1 MKYLTAIGLILVLV
15 SCGDP
20 KEFAPKPLGPFNR
33 ISSNGLVTFNL
44 VTGARNEVLSTNL
57 NEAMYSVS
65 SGVLQINGIGS
76 MTIGVRNI
84 YSLWCNACSIEN
96 RAELIADTLAMT
108 VHGGSVDFNDIRINN
123 YLELEALNTGDYSFS
138 GTVPFFY
145 VKNINLT
152 SVRAFNLVTD
162 STYVVSTNATDTDV
176 HATQVVNVFIN
187 SSGNV
192 NYKGNPPIVR
202 LTRTGT
208 GQLVKK

>member
-1 MKYLTAIGLILVLV
+1 MKYLPAIGLVLLLV

-20 KEFAPKPLGPFNR
+20 KEFPSKPLAPFNR

-57 NEAMYSVS
+57 NEAMYNVS
-65 SGVLQINGIGS
+65 SGVLQVNGVGS
-76 MTIGVRNI
+76 MTIGIRNI
-84 YSLWCNACSIEN
+84 YSLWCNACTIEN
-96 RAELIADTLAMT
+96 RGPLVADTLAMT
-108 VHGGSVDFNDIRINN
+108 VHGGSVDFNDVRINN
-123 YLELEALNTGDYSFS
+123 YLQLEALNTGTYSFS

-162 STYVVSTNATDTDV
+162 STYVVSSNVIDTDV

-187 SSGNV
+187 SMGNV
-192 NYKGNPPIVR
+192 NFKGNPPTVR

-208 GQLVKK
+208 GQLIKK